1 MIRRDLSNKNIEL
14 RTGSPDLS
22 PYQIRVI
29 MQIRET
35 FNELLTELNN
45 KNYQSERLLLNE
57 LVKLICRFLYRTVC
71 SALEQC
77 MEPFI
82 WNVSSHQLKSIQEL
96 GFSTY

>member
-1 MIRRDLSNKNIEL
+1 
-14 RTGSPDLS
+14 
-22 PYQIRVI
+22 

-35 FNELLTELNN
+35 FNKLLTEFDN

-77 MEPFI
+77 MELFI
-82 WNVSSHQLKSIQEL
+82 CNVSNYQLKSIQGL